1 MNVALC
7 KEVTEAEIQ
16 RAVKQLGPLK
26 APGKDG
32 FPGFF
37 FRKYWDI
44 VGVQVSSAV
53 KEFFTSMIMPSSL
66 NTTQVVLIPKV
77 PNLEDLSQFRP
88 ISLCSFVYRII
99 SKILANRLKPIM
111 KNIITPQQ
119 SAFIPGRLI

>member
-1 MNVALC
+1 M
-7 KEVTEAEIQ
+7 
-16 RAVKQLGPLK
+16 
-26 APGKDG
+26 
-32 FPGFF
+32 
-37 FRKYWDI
+37 

-53 KEFFTSMIMPSSL
+53 REFFTSKIMSPSL

-77 PNLEDLSQFRP
+77 PNPEDLSQFRP